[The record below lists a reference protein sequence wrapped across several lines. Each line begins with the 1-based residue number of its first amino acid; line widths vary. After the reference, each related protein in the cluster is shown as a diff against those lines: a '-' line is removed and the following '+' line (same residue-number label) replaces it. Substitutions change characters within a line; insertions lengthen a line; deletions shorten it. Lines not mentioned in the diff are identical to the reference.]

1 MAQYV
6 CHAIDD
12 IRNRMKRL
20 ITLAI
25 GGAITAFVWNE
36 ERRTVVMEKA
46 AAIARIASERFKSIS

>member
-1 MAQYV
+1 M

-12 IRNRMKRL
+12 IRKRMKRL

-25 GGAITAFVWNE
+25 GGAITAFVWDE
-36 ERRTVVMEKA
+36 ERRTRLMEKA